1 VDWGCMYFPR
11 ADQPWWHNRVSLDH
25 RAEAVMPGPE
35 GGQNAEIT
43 EFASIGSA
51 DLAASQML
59 IRALGRQP
67 EVRENRPHSAA
78 DYEPAQ
84 EIARSVWRRRV
95 MLLKQPDYIVVRDD
109 LDSAYP
115 SDWSLH
121 VLADGAAQEANR
133 VHLRGQHG
141 VDLDVLFVMPRKP
154 PARLGE
160 WGFAYSVFECDRAA
174 WDAWHEMLNDP
185 AVAGYSC
192 LPVHPA
198 AAEGEERGRFVRI
211 RQGPGKPYLAVLF
224 PRRPDEPAPRVQAL
238 AGSDGFKLSVGKRR
252 EWVWLAAAERAF
264 EDRERAFI
272 GRAGAIRHDGDAR
285 ELILLDGARFR
296 DGELAVEGEGPVSIV
311 ATQRQI
317 EGCTYGP
324 ARTLTVHIPAS
335 LPRSARRVRME
346 GALHRVRWHGNR
358 VTLAVPHGRHE
369 FTIGP

>member
-1 VDWGCMYFPR
+1 
-11 ADQPWWHNRVSLDH
+11 
-25 RAEAVMPGPE
+25 
-35 GGQNAEIT
+35 
-43 EFASIGSA
+43 
-51 DLAASQML
+51 
-59 IRALGRQP
+59 
-67 EVRENRPHSAA
+67 
-78 DYEPAQ
+78 
-84 EIARSVWRRRV
+84 V

-211 RQGPGKPYLAVLF
+211 GQAAGRPYLIVLF
-224 PRRPDEPAPRVQAL
+224 PRRADGPEPRVRGL
-238 AGSDGFKLSVGKRR
+238 AGCDGFELSVGKRW
-252 EWVWLAAAERAF
+252 EWVWLAAQERKF
-264 EDRERAFI
+264 EHRERAFT

-285 ELILLDGARFR
+285 ELILLDGTRIR
-296 DGELAVEGEGPVSIV
+296 DGDLAVEGQGPVSII
-311 ATQRQI
+311 AMPRQI
-317 EGCTYGP
+317 EGSTDGP
-324 ARTLTVHIPAS
+324 ARTLTVHVPAS

-346 GALHRVRWHGNR
+346 GALHRLRWHGNR
-358 VTLAVPHGRHE
+358 VTLAVPRGRHE